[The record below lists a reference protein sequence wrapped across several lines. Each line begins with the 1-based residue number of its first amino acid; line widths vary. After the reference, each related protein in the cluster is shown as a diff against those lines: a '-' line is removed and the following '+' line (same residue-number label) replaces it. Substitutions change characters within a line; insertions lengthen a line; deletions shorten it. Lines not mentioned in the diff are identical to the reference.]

1 MCPQEVP
8 GSDPGASNFLVIHL
22 SAVTGDFFADFR
34 KNKKSALST
43 LGRRSTFLIFQKKVR
58 ISQDQ
63 YRDLW
68 NSYKQNLDFEKIASS
83 ETFEA
88 LPVH

>member
-22 SAVTGDFFADFR
+22 SAVTGDFLSQKNR
-34 KNKKSALST
+34 KALCQP
-43 LGRRSTFLIFQKKVR
+43 LVEEALFLFSKKVR